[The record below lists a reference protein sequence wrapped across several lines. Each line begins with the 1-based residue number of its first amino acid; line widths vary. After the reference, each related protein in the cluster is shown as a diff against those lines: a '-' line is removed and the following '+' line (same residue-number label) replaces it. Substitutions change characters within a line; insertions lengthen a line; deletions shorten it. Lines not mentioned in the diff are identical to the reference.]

1 MHVVVFIFEGR
12 NTSGFN
18 SLGDKPRVFSSGDRL
33 LQHEDMGTGHNDN
46 FLSSL
51 KKFP

>member
-1 MHVVVFIFEGR
+1 MSSFLYLKVATHQASTG
-12 NTSGFN
+12 
-18 SLGDKPRVFSSGDRL
+18 LGDKPRVFSSGDRL